1 MKDYQK
7 RAKFSKGQIMV
18 LQSKLKIR
26 EEELKE
32 LRSHYFEREEL
43 QRAMVKVA
51 QLEITTRVLER
62 SNEALVTNNEVLI
75 IDNT

>member
-32 LRSHYFEREEL
+32 LRSHYFEIE
-43 QRAMVKVA
+43 KK
-51 QLEITTRVLER
+51 
-62 SNEALVTNNEVLI
+62 LI
-75 IDNT
+75 RTKQKHQGCEDYIDRLRFKLTLK